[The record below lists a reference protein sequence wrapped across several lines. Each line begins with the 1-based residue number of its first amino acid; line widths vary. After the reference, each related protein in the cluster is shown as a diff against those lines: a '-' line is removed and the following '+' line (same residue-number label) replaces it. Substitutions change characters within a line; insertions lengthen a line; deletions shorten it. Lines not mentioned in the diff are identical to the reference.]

1 MQLKRIPTS
10 RLWFLAALVLLAL
23 FGIFTII
30 FSTGMLLYPT
40 LHIEQWLLH
49 RPLTSIDCVFVEWKQ
64 LGEVGASLLGTLVLG
79 GVCVLLGYRRRI
91 LPYLFL
97 LMLLGVGAEYGG
109 KQYFPQVVPANTQ
122 FGMNS
127 LACPQMWRQPR
138 STKIMV
144 ALGMWWMAPPARPGR
159 IRNEQF
165 SATAPL
171 TIDDNARMAFG
182 YPSGH
187 AIRWFFIGFVA
198 FWLAWRHVKFR
209 LLRLLLMALALAA
222 AFGGGFAQFYIG
234 VHLSTDLIAGYLLG
248 ASLACCA
255 IGLLLLNE
263 KKGNKQALQA
273 QDQQNKPQEVS
284 MSSS

>member
-30 FSTGMLLYPT
+30 FSTGVLLYPT

-49 RPLTSIDCVFVEWKQ
+49 RPLTAIDCVFVEWKQ

-79 GVCVLLGYRRRI
+79 GVCVLLGYRRRM
-91 LPYLFL
+91 LPFLFL
-97 LMLLGVGAEYGG
+97 LLLLGVGVEYGG

-127 LACPQMWRQPR
+127 LACPQMWRQSR

-144 ALGMWWMAPPARPGR
+144 ALGMWWKAPPARPVR

-171 TIDDNARMAFG
+171 IIDDNARLAYG

-187 AIRWFFIGFVA
+187 AMRWFFMGFVA
-198 FWLAWRHVKFR
+198 FSPLVDGNSPCRGLRWRVCAILHWR
-209 LLRLLLMALALAA
+209 
-222 AFGGGFAQFYIG
+222 
-234 VHLSTDLIAGYLLG
+234 
-248 ASLACCA
+248 ASLNRSYRWLPPWSQSS
-255 IGLLLLNE
+255 LLCYWPLTIE
-263 KKGNKQALQA
+263 
-273 QDQQNKPQEVS
+273 
-284 MSSS
+284 

>member
-30 FSTGMLLYPT
+30 FSTGVLLYPT

-49 RPLTSIDCVFVEWKQ
+49 RPLTAIDCVFVEWKQ

-79 GVCVLLGYRRRI
+79 GVCVLLGYRRRM
-91 LPYLFL
+91 LPFLFL
-97 LMLLGVGAEYGG
+97 LLLLGVGVEYGG

-127 LACPQMWRQPR
+127 LACPQMWGQSR

-144 ALGMWWMAPPARPGR
+144 ALGMWWKAPPARPVR

-171 TIDDNARMAFG
+171 IIDDNARLAYG

-187 AIRWFFIGFVA
+187 AMRWFFMGFVA

-209 LLRLLLMALALAA
+209 LLRLLLMAIALAA

-263 KKGNKQALQA
+263 KKDKRQTAQA
-273 QDQQNKPQEVS
+273 QDQLDEAQKVS